1 MAIYQEET
9 VVSEIHGF
17 VESGPVKIH
26 YLAKNRNPAKPLSL
40 LFIPGIMMPAYI
52 WEKQLNYFSKS
63 YHVVAVDI
71 RCQGDSDQSVEGHDA
86 FSIAKDIKAVVD
98 KLELKP
104 VILIGW
110 SLAVP
115 ALLNYAV
122 HFDSEELIG
131 LVLVDGIA
139 GIDPDV
145 PFYQAMIDRWSP
157 FPHNR
162 MEKTEEF
169 IASLFKQPQPKE
181 FLSSLK
187 EAALRMPTQAAMT
200 FIQNYMFQDFRSL
213 LSCIDTPTW
222 IATIDGPR
230 LDYMKKMQA
239 FSRSYK

>member
-63 YHVVAVDI
+63 YHVV
-71 RCQGDSDQSVEGHDA
+71 
-86 FSIAKDIKAVVD
+86 AVVD